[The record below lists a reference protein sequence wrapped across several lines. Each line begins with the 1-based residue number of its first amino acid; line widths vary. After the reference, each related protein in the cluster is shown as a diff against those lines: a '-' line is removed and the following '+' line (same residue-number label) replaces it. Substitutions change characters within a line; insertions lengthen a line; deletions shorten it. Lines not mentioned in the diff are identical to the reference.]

1 MVFHWYPRMVQTCLK
16 LLVVLIAHNL
26 SGLLFHLPLTQL
38 IYSHLREKEDSWN
51 DESTVLCKVPWLSPY
66 SLVNDSTD
74 DTSKLP
80 FSTIMRL
87 NIVTDLCRLLSHGY
101 YHLYHVFNIINN
113 TSLLSHLSSSISL
126 FTSTDFIPLTLYEQ
140 LSQQYQLFITQST
153 LENEHSNNFY
163 YMRYLQVLQKVI
175 YLVIIDDYLTVFIL
189 LSSLLLVSYSFFTF
203 FWSMDEKSSWN
214 MQYSSFFE

>member
-1 MVFHWYPRMVQTCLK
+1 M
-16 LLVVLIAHNL
+16 
-26 SGLLFHLPLTQL
+26 

-51 DESTVLCKVPWLSPY
+51 DESTVLCKVSCLSTY
-66 SLVNDSTD
+66 SLVNDTTD
-74 DTSKLP
+74 DSSKLP

-126 FTSTDFIPLTLYEQ
+126 YTSTDFIPLTLYEQ

-175 YLVIIDDYLTVFIL
+175 YLVIIDDYLSVFIS
-189 LSSLLLVSYSFFTF
+189 LSSLFLVSHFFFTF
-203 FWSMDEKSSWN
+203 I
-214 MQYSSFFE
+214 